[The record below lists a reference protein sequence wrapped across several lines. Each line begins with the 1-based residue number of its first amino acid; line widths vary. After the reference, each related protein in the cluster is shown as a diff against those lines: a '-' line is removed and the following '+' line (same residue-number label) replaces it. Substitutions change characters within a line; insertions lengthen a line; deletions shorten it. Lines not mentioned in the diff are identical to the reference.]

1 MLARLPRTTAWDLK
15 HRQSVFM
22 KSGGRS
28 RYEARCAGTA
38 GNARIKVSAGHVG
51 WADVIFCM

>member
-1 MLARLPRTTAWDLK
+1 
-15 HRQSVFM
+15 M

-51 WADVIFCM
+51 WADVTFCMEKQHGFLAVLSG